1 MMMRGH
7 VISARAAPSFAVSVS
22 HQASQSRRGLTQ
34 RRSSHERAKAA
45 SQGSLRGAPL
55 HSLPALQPVL
65 LLSAARN
72 MAAVEA
78 SISLAAATSAVGK
91 HVQGHSDTQESE
103 SILPDDGPGWG
114 SSSDNSLMRAVTI
127 KTGLDGSGGNTA
139 MTAVTIKKEPPEYVE
154 QDEEPSSHLVSVK
167 SEPECYEEVW
177 KPRNPV
183 PALTNGEPRDYTD
196 VTKVAF
202 HTNPGLDGSGG
213 NTATTAVTIKTG
225 YVPRKAPIRRS
236 SRSVVLSPAAI
247 LLVTQRRS
255 WVWET
260 PIPPLVSRQ
269 LEDVQGDSDT
279 QESESILPDDG
290 PGWGSSSDNSLTR
303 AVTIKTE
310 PPDPT
315 EVQTEDVST
324 GTACAAPSFA
334 LLPLLH
340 PAVQQSSASQGGQHS
355 APPHSLPAL
364 GPLLPL
370 SASRNMAAPE
380 ASISSAPAA
389 LAVAKRGRP
398 RQYTADELRER
409 NNAARRA
416 KRLAARAKRQ
426 ADKLAI
432 VLKSLNARRAKRA
445 AAQRAR
451 RQNEAFRKRE
461 KEAARESEHLERQEA
476 SISSV
481 AATSAVVKPSRP
493 RKYTAEE
500 LRERKSALQRARR
513 QAARPPKV
521 VKSPDTRRAERAAAQ
536 RARRQKAE
544 RLKLQKASMSS
555 VATTSAVA
563 KQPPEYAEQDEEP
576 SSYLVSVKS
585 EPGCYEEV
593 REPNSLVPTFTK
605 DYADVTKVTFHLNA
619 EPQISEE
626 TLRQHNMAVAVKIEP
641 PDPPEV
647 HSKAVSMGTA
657 RAMMMIR
664 GHLVS
669 VCTVPSLAVPSL
681 PHPAARQSPASQG
694 GPHGVSPHSLPAPRH
709 LLLLSAPRNMATSEA
724 SISAVAATSEIV
736 KRGRGRPRQYTAD
749 ELRERLNA
757 AKRAKR
763 KAAKSTIVGKSPKTR
778 CKSPNTR
785 RAERAAAQRA
795 RRQNEAIRKREREMD
810 RKAKRLK
817 RQKASISSVAATSA
831 HVKRWGSSC
840 DSSLTRAVTIKTEP
854 PEYVEQD
861 KEPSSHLVSVKSD
874 YTDMTKV
881 TFLFNAEPQ
890 VSEETRR
897 RHNTAVFVGIEAPDL
912 TELHTEAISK
922 GSGLDGSG
930 SNTATTAVTIK
941 TEPEYYKEVW
951 EPGNLV
957 PALTNGEP
965 PDHRDVTKVTF
976 HTNPEPQVSKGA
988 QQRNN
993 AAVAVKTEPQD
1004 PTGFDAPAIFLGAGP
1019 GAASLQEV
1027 GQHQVLV
1034 DPTVAE
1040 AVGHKTVRAS
1050 PAVLRAVPWWLRL
1063 RYNRLQGDFGRRGEV
1078 AECTVMRL
1086 CNRLRVVGSVDTTGP
1101 TVGHTEVAGFFGPDQ
1116 FQMALRRSDKEK
1128 EGSAHDVQGHSDT
1141 EESESILP
1149 DDGPEPPEYVEQDE
1163 EPSSHLVSVK
1173 SEPEFYEDVK
1183 EPNSLV
1189 PALTKDYTDMTK
1201 VTFHF
1206 NAEPQVS
1213 EETRRWHNTTVAV
1226 KIEPPDPTEVHT
1238 EAVSTGTGLDGSSG
1252 NTVMT
1257 AVTIKTEPPEY
1268 VEQDEEPSSHLVSVK
1283 PDLGAAPLKEF
1294 QQAPVPTNSIGSY
1307 AVVARPLRW
1316 VPTSVR
1322 NEVQPQADIVYLR
1335 NVERHGIPIQ
1345 PVVATLAVVAVLP
1358 ERPDVVPP

>member
-1 MMMRGH
+1 MGKKCFVPNCNSGYRNCAER
-7 VISARAAPSFAVSVS
+7 VPLFKAPSNDARLEQWRRAIARADRRLLPSHHVCAKHFPDELVSKTYHAELGGRVLLHAPKKAVLSVDAVPS
-22 HQASQSRRGLTQ
+22 IFPDCPKYLAGYKKPRNPPRKRKHAETSDRKRRQPKT
-34 RRSSHERAKAA
+34 SVAE
-45 SQGSLRGAPL
+45 APL
-55 HSLPALQPVL
+55 HSVQSSELAISPSSKPFKRRTNSSGVAPPVIPSVPL
-65 LLSAARN
+65 TNEGQDPSVT
-72 MAAVEA
+72 VEA
-78 SISLAAATSAVGK
+78 GNSSSGETSSSGATHS
-91 HVQGHSDTQESE
+91 SDTKG
-103 SILPDDGPGWG
+103 ILCPDQFQIALRR
-114 SSSDNSLMRAVTI
+114 S
-127 KTGLDGSGGNTA
+127 
-139 MTAVTIKKEPPEYVE
+139 
-154 QDEEPSSHLVSVK
+154 DEET
-167 SEPECYEEVW
+167 E
-177 KPRNPV
+177 
-183 PALTNGEPRDYTD
+183 
-196 VTKVAF
+196 
-202 HTNPGLDGSGG
+202 G
-213 NTATTAVTIKTG
+213 NAN
-225 YVPRKAPIRRS
+225 
-236 SRSVVLSPAAI
+236 
-247 LLVTQRRS
+247 
-255 WVWET
+255 
-260 PIPPLVSRQ
+260 
-269 LEDVQGDSDT
+269 DVQGDSDT

-290 PGWGSSSDNSLTR
+290 PGWGSSSGNSLTH
-303 AVTIKTE
+303 AATIKTE

-398 RQYTADELRER
+398 RQYTAVELRER

-493 RKYTAEE
+493 RKYSAEE

-513 QAARPPKV
+513 QAARLPKV

-563 KQPPEYAEQDEEP
+563 KHVQGDSDIQESGSTLPDDGPGWGSSSDNSLMRAVTIKTEPPEYAEQDEEP

-647 HSKAVSMGTA
+647 HSKAVSMGT
-657 RAMMMIR
+657 
-664 GHLVS
+664 

-817 RQKASISSVAATSA
+817 RQKAYISSVAATSA
-831 HVKRWGSSC
+831 HVKHVQGHSVTQESESILPNDERGWGSSC

-861 KEPSSHLVSVKSD
+861 KEPSSHLVSVKSEPGCYEEVREPNSLVPTFTKD

-881 TFLFNAEPQ
+881 TFHFNAEPQ

-897 RHNTAVFVGIEAPDL
+897 RHNTAVFVEIEAPDL
-912 TELHTEAISK
+912 TEVHTKAISK
-922 GSGLDGSG
+922 GSGLDGSS

-993 AAVAVKTEPQD
+993 AAVAIKTEPQD

-1019 GAASLQEV
+1019 AA
-1027 GQHQVLV
+1027 
-1034 DPTVAE
+1034 
-1040 AVGHKTVRAS
+1040 
-1050 PAVLRAVPWWLRL
+1050 
-1063 RYNRLQGDFGRRGEV
+1063 
-1078 AECTVMRL
+1078 
-1086 CNRLRVVGSVDTTGP
+1086 
-1101 TVGHTEVAGFFGPDQ
+1101 
-1116 FQMALRRSDKEK
+1116 
-1128 EGSAHDVQGHSDT
+1128 
-1141 EESESILP
+1141 
-1149 DDGPEPPEYVEQDE
+1149 
-1163 EPSSHLVSVK
+1163 
-1173 SEPEFYEDVK
+1173 
-1183 EPNSLV
+1183 
-1189 PALTKDYTDMTK
+1189 
-1201 VTFHF
+1201 
-1206 NAEPQVS
+1206 
-1213 EETRRWHNTTVAV
+1213 
-1226 KIEPPDPTEVHT
+1226 
-1238 EAVSTGTGLDGSSG
+1238 
-1252 NTVMT
+1252 
-1257 AVTIKTEPPEY
+1257 
-1268 VEQDEEPSSHLVSVK
+1268 
-1283 PDLGAAPLKEF
+1283 AAPKEF
-1294 QQAPVPTNSIGSY
+1294 QQDLVPTNSIGSY
-1307 AVVARPLRW
+1307 TVMARPLQW
-1316 VPTSVR
+1316 VPTSIR
-1322 NEVQPQADIVYLR
+1322 DEAQPQANVVYFH
-1335 NVERHGIPIQ
+1335 NVERHGIAMQ
-1345 PVVATLAVVAVLP
+1345 PLVATL
-1358 ERPDVVPP
+1358 